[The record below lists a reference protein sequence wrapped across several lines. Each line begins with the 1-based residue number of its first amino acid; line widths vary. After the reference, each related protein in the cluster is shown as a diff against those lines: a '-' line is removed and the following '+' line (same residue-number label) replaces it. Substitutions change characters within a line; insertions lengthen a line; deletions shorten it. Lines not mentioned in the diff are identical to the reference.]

1 MWYMSRCLSSRCT
14 SRSRIIWF
22 RQYGWKDYTAFISF
36 QSHSKSA
43 KLDITALKAKYIIKR
58 EGVCMEENDE
68 EVKKTS
74 KKGTIFNFILII
86 TIFAGL
92 LIYMIN
98 VDGIDNIINLLHQV
112 NYNWVIAGLICLII
126 YWICEAITLHV
137 PLKRMYKSQNFG
149 NSVKV
154 SMIGQLFNN
163 ITPFSSGGQPMQAYE
178 LTKTGKRVSDSL
190 SVLMLKFIVT
200 QIALVVT
207 TVIIVFAE
215 FDFFKMLMHDYL
227 WVAILG
233 FGVNIVAIIVAIIA
247 GINKKLITSI
257 VNPIIKLLGKIHIFK
272 QPDEVI
278 DNFDKSMDNF
288 SGQFKVMKSEKLM
301 VLKMFVVAVIQS
313 MSYYSITYMVYK
325 AFGNSEITF
334 LQIIP
339 AQAFLLLIMTF
350 VPTPGSGLGAE
361 GGFYLLFNSIFKKG
375 TINMSILFWRI
386 YTFYLP
392 IIVGALFLIPIK
404 AKKVKKETN

>member
-1 MWYMSRCLSSRCT
+1 
-14 SRSRIIWF
+14 
-22 RQYGWKDYTAFISF
+22 
-36 QSHSKSA
+36 
-43 KLDITALKAKYIIKR
+43 
-58 EGVCMEENDE
+58 MEENDE

-272 QPDEVI
+272 QPDKVI

-350 VPTPGSGLGAE
+350 VPTPGSGLGTE

>member
-1 MWYMSRCLSSRCT
+1 
-14 SRSRIIWF
+14 
-22 RQYGWKDYTAFISF
+22 
-36 QSHSKSA
+36 
-43 KLDITALKAKYIIKR
+43 
-58 EGVCMEENDE
+58 MEENDE

-272 QPDEVI
+272 QPDKVI

-313 MSYYSITYMVYK
+313 MSDYSITYMVYK

>member
-1 MWYMSRCLSSRCT
+1 
-14 SRSRIIWF
+14 
-22 RQYGWKDYTAFISF
+22 
-36 QSHSKSA
+36 
-43 KLDITALKAKYIIKR
+43 
-58 EGVCMEENDE
+58 MEENDE

-137 PLKRMYKSQNFG
+137 PLKRMYKNQNFG

-163 ITPFSSGGQPMQAYE
+163 ITPFSSGGQPMQAYK

-272 QPDEVI
+272 QPDKVI

-325 AFGNSEITF
+325 AFGNSGITF

-404 AKKVKKETN
+404 AKKVRKETN